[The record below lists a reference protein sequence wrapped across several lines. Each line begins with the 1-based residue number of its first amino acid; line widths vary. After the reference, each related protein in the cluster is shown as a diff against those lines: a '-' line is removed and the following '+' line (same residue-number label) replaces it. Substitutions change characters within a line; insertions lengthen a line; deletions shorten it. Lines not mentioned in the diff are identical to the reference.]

1 MILIVGGSCQGKA
14 EYAHGLMEQYQNAG
28 LAAGNN
34 GAGADERSLDDGNPL
49 DSMADGRTDCWRQ
62 APGRT
67 CLVNFHGFLRQV
79 MEAGLD
85 PDAFADEV
93 ISSGTQIIT
102 MDEVG
107 CGIVPM
113 ERSERDYREA
123 VGRAGQ
129 RIAGE
134 ADEVYRMM
142 CGIPVRIK

>member
-1 MILIVGGSCQGKA
+1 MILIVGGCCQGKA
-14 EYAHGLMEQYQNAG
+14 EYARGLLEQCK
-28 LAAGNN
+28 
-34 GAGADERSLDDGNPL
+34 GAGPDERSLDDCSPE
-49 DSMADGRTDCWRQ
+49 DSMADGRTDCWSQ
-62 APGRT
+62 VSGRA

-85 PDAFADEV
+85 PDAFTDEV
-93 ISSGTQIIT
+93 ICSGTQIIT

-107 CGIVPM
+107 CGIVPV

-142 CGIPVRIK
+142 CGIPMRIK